1 MMTSNKQQ
9 QQQQQEQQ
17 RYIPA
22 TEATS
27 LSSDAPGYGLEGPIC
42 WKCRG
47 DGSGGV
53 RRRMSNHHSHHER
66 DSSVDCPVCK
76 GTGRRPI
83 RQIDAASIPGKITR
97 GRRYRRIVPGEPPTS
112 SYHGPDP
119 IGYDV
124 PIFGAMVKRATIECV
139 DIIVDSFIDTNDNHS
154 SSNPSSNS
162 TNDERSSVCSVH
174 NSTTTTTTM
183 ATPVWMPQYP
193 TEELCNLT
201 GHWRILQRVG
211 SHRWTTDDL
220 VTAMAAAR
228 EIMVVQGAPS
238 YQNHPHHHSGM
249 SYCDLGTGN
258 ASVLQMLLWKVLGA
272 GIPVDGTIG
281 LEARAEA
288 VALARRSLVFNLG
301 DPPSVPVSIIHT
313 DFRSY
318 CQENATLLHHQFD
331 LVTGTPPYFRV
342 DFHVQHD
349 DDHHV
354 VPVVH
359 TATIRQGGMPTSIQ
373 SAPARCEFRGGFEEY
388 CAAAK
393 ILLKPRTGIFCVC
406 ENYLNHER
414 AMAAFI
420 TYGLVLVKLY
430 KVEGKIGRGTLF
442 CVYVLRKIT
451 EDSPEQCLVPT
462 TTIEFAVRDLDG
474 NWTKEYTNIV
484 VDFMS
489 VGGTMIES

>member
-1 MMTSNKQQ
+1 MLRICKLLRNSKKSNSNNCESAVKLYVCSMMTSTKQQ
-9 QQQQQEQQ
+9 QQQQQQQQQ

-47 DGSGGV
+47 DGNGAGV
-53 RRRMSNHHSHHER
+53 RRRKSNHHSHHQR
-66 DSSVDCPVCK
+66 DSSVACPVCK
-76 GTGRRPI
+76 GTGRRPV

-97 GRRYRRIVPGEPPTS
+97 GRRYRRIVPSESPTS

-139 DIIVDSFIDTNDNHS
+139 DIIVDNFIDTNVNHP
-154 SSNPSSNS
+154 PSSPSANS

-174 NSTTTTTTM
+174 NSTTTTTTTM
-183 ATPVWMPQYP
+183 TAPVWMPQHP

-228 EIMVVQGAPS
+228 EIMVDVVATGAPP

-272 GIPVDGTIG
+272 GIPVVCTVG
-281 LEARAEA
+281 LEAPAKA
-288 VALARRSLVFNLG
+288 VALARRSLVFN
-301 DPPSVPVSIIHT
+301 
-313 DFRSY
+313 
-318 CQENATLLHHQFD
+318 
-331 LVTGTPPYFRV
+331 
-342 DFHVQHD
+342 
-349 DDHHV
+349 
-354 VPVVH
+354 
-359 TATIRQGGMPTSIQ
+359 
-373 SAPARCEFRGGFEEY
+373 
-388 CAAAK
+388 
-393 ILLKPRTGIFCVC
+393 
-406 ENYLNHER
+406 
-414 AMAAFI
+414 
-420 TYGLVLVKLY
+420 
-430 KVEGKIGRGTLF
+430 
-442 CVYVLRKIT
+442 
-451 EDSPEQCLVPT
+451 
-462 TTIEFAVRDLDG
+462 
-474 NWTKEYTNIV
+474 
-484 VDFMS
+484 
-489 VGGTMIES
+489 